1 MDTLFKNIPEW
12 SREDTQRYLTANPL
26 PSDFTW
32 KHRDDLRG
40 QRRPVVPSYRIR
52 GGFGKWLRETP
63 YFPGLFELVHEILFH
78 APYLLPTPELVARL
92 EEVKRAEDAQTELP
106 L

>member
-1 MDTLFKNIPEW
+1 MDTLFKNISEW

-32 KHRDDLRG
+32 NHRDG
-40 QRRPVVPSYRIR
+40 GRRPVVPVYRIR

-63 YFPGLFELVHEILFH
+63 YFPGLFELIHETLFH
-78 APYLLPTPELVARL
+78 APYLLPTPELAKRL
-92 EEVKRAEDAQTELP
+92 EDVKRAQDAQTEFP